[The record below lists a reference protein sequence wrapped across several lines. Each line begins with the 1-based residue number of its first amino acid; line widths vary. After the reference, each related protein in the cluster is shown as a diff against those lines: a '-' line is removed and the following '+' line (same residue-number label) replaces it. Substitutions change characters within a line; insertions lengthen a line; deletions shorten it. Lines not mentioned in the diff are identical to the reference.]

1 VVIIENIVPVS
12 AAEEAATQGKVNPP
26 QELVTGPVLSI
37 ADDLADKVLPASKVL
52 GVYFVDDKPE
62 SKAATIEARAA
73 TEAVKR
79 AEPDSSSLLPRPE
92 QVQADTTPE
101 PRGDTAE
108 SDAGSGKLSVP
119 AQLRRHSRAVRPS
132 KVSVATPDFVP
143 APYPHHH
150 HQPSAPSSAGTT
162 TGSIGGSIGGSRRS
176 SVNYPTD
183 FSDIPEDTYVMPT
196 MQSIA
201 PSAIIAAA
209 RESIRQAEGATVEGG
224 GNARG
229 LPPRNRSLCQS
240 Y

>member
-1 VVIIENIVPVS
+1 MRVE
-12 AAEEAATQGKVNPP
+12 T
-26 QELVTGPVLSI
+26 
-37 ADDLADKVLPASKVL
+37 
-52 GVYFVDDKPE
+52 
-62 SKAATIEARAA
+62 
-73 TEAVKR
+73 
-79 AEPDSSSLLPRPE
+79 DSSSLLPRPE

-101 PRGDTAE
+101 PRGETAG

-119 AQLRRHSRAVRPS
+119 SQLRRHSRAVRPS
-132 KVSVATPDFVP
+132 KVIVATPDFVP

-150 HQPSAPSSAGTT
+150 QPSAPSSAGTT
-162 TGSIGGSIGGSRRS
+162 AGSIGGSIGGSRRS

-183 FSDIPEDTYVMPT
+183 FSDIPEDSYVMPA

-209 RESIRQAEGATVEGG
+209 RESIRQAEVATVEGG

-229 LPPRNRSLCQS
+229 LPPRNRSQLQS